1 MERQISTGPGVNTVS
16 VLETSAKS
24 FGLVQS

>member
-1 MERQISTGPGVNTVS
+1 MGRQISTGPGVNTVS